1 MKTALPLLSLLSL
14 LALQGMA
21 LAETEREWVPY
32 KKLVDVSRLD
42 KFYALPAAERDKLD
56 MYVHLTPSSKDV
68 DVRTVQLTAVH
79 SGGRTALPVDGEGN
93 LRVGLNPKWLAEDVK
108 IMTNQPKESKV
119 AVSPGMNAI
128 VPPGKEWQYAALM
141 GSVAQSNAAIGK
153 MAGALSMFAPT
164 VRSVVL
170 KFDQPAQVTIQAK
183 AGTKQYMTDAK
194 QQIRLKPDAALLAE
208 NPAMT
213 VSVRPREAELDSE

>member
-1 MKTALPLLSLLSL
+1 MKKILPLLL
-14 LALQGMA
+14 LALHGVA
-21 LAETEREWVPY
+21 FAETEREWLPY
-32 KKLVDVSRLD
+32 KKLVEIGRLE

-56 MYVHLTPSSKDV
+56 LYLHLQPSSKSLDLR
-68 DVRTVQLTAVH
+68 DVQLTAVH
-79 SGGRTALPVDGEGN
+79 GGGRTPLVIDGEGN
-93 LRVGLNPKWLAEDVK
+93 LRLGLNPKWLAEDAK
-108 IMTNQPKESKV
+108 IMTNQPTGSKV
-119 AVSPGMNAI
+119 GVGPGMNAI
-128 VPPGKEWQYAALM
+128 VPPGKEWPYAALM

-183 AGTKQYMTDAK
+183 SGARLYTTDAK

-208 NPAMT
+208 NPPMA
-213 VSVRPREAELDSE
+213 VSARPREAELDSE